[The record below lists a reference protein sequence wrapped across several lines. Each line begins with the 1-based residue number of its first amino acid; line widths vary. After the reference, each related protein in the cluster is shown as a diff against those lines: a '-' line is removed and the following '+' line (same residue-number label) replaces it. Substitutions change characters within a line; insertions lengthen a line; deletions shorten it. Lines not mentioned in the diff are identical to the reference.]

1 MWFDKKG
8 KAITENREI
17 AYLKEHVYFVK
28 ALTWHDVNFVRFI
41 GDLSGWQSVM
51 TVTAPG
57 VYRRIGDR
65 FVKVK

>member
-41 GDLSGWQSVM
+41 GDLSGW
-51 TVTAPG
+51 
-57 VYRRIGDR
+57 
-65 FVKVK
+65 